1 MSATGTA
8 PGAPLTDFD
17 TWLAEEYAQGGPAG
31 FTVLMLLLRIRPKD
45 VKPVASAFAHVI
57 GDEIDWGG
65 MTAILNGSGRKWDA
79 AVFFPRRDPRSGGPL
94 DSPSAKLWLMD
105 LQARIDD
112 DRLVINEGRFFD
124 AWGRAMR
131 VDEASP

>member
-1 MSATGTA
+1 MSAGQSA
-8 PGAPLTDFD
+8 DRPPLTDFD
-17 TWLAEEYAQGGPAG
+17 RWLAEEFASGTPDG
-31 FTVLMLLLRIRPKD
+31 FTVLMLVLKIRKKD
-45 VKPVASAFAHVI
+45 VKPLASAFAHVI

-79 AVFFPRRDPRSGGPL
+79 AVFFPRRDPKGGPL
-94 DSPSAKLWLMD
+94 DNSSAKIWLME

>member
-1 MSATGTA
+1 MKAPFSAA
-8 PGAPLTDFD
+8 GAALTDFD
-17 TWLAEEYAQGGPAG
+17 AWLAEEYAAGDPAG
-31 FTVLMLLLRIRPKD
+31 FTVLMLVLKIRKTD
-45 VKPVASAFAHVI
+45 VKPLASAFAHVI
-57 GDEIDWGG
+57 GDELDWGG

-79 AVFFPRRDPRSGGPL
+79 AVFFPRRDRETNGPL
-94 DSPSAKLWLMD
+94 DNASAKIWLME

-131 VDEASP
+131 VDEASA